1 MDIKDIKP
9 INPSIYPSPNPS
21 GIKIPFNI
29 DDSSTTKVRADVTNR
44 RKEKTMIDAIK
55 EVSCTRCLHQ
65 EVCRHKQDFI
75 DICNAVSRS
84 RINRP
89 CENGKKVETAPITN
103 FDFLGGIKIECRYYQ
118 AQVINQRL
126 FDPGIVYQGDKIT
139 NPCTTGTNPSTISN
153 TISTTK
159 KEN

>member
-9 INPSIYPSPNPS
+9 VNPSIYPSPNPS
-21 GIKIPFNI
+21 GIKITFNI
-29 DDSSTTKVRADVTNR
+29 DDSSTTKVRADV
-44 RKEKTMIDAIK
+44 IK

-65 EVCRHKQDFI
+65 EVCKHKQDFL
-75 DICNAVSRS
+75 DICNSVSS
-84 RINRP
+84 SIVNRP
-89 CENGKKVETAPITN
+89 CEDGKKVEKTPITN
-103 FDFLGGIKIECRYYQ
+103 FDFLGGIQIECRYYQ
-118 AQVINQRL
+118 AQAINQRL

-139 NPCTTGTNPSTISN
+139 NPCTTVTNPSTISN

>member
-21 GIKIPFNI
+21 GIKITLNI
-29 DDSSTTKVRADVTNR
+29 DDSPATNR
-44 RKEKTMIDAIK
+44 RKEKIMIDAIK

-89 CENGKKVETAPITN
+89 CENGKKVETEPITN
-103 FDFLGGIKIECRYYQ
+103 FDCLGGIQIECRYYQ
-118 AQVINQRL
+118 AQVINQRV